1 MMKALLLILVVL
13 ICVIGGEL
21 WFYTLSSQKQKNVPK
36 NSVVPEQKRNIT
48 GTPQIDPFKQKEWL
62 LTEIHS
68 YSDVKGQI
76 EAAIVAVEKTGT
88 SPSLFTVRLRN
99 NQTATIQTDSNTK
112 FYSRTISQNGFSK
125 TMQENTPF
133 PIVDTMLLLV
143 TWRHNNVVN
152 GRTIPL
158 TITRKL

>member
-1 MMKALLLILVVL
+1 MKALLLILVVL

-48 GTPQIDPFKQKEWL
+48 GTPQTDPFKQKEWL
-62 LTEIHS
+62 LTDIHS
-68 YSDVKGQI
+68 YPDVKGQI
-76 EAAIVAVEKTGT
+76 EAAIVVVEKTDT
-88 SPSLFTVRLRN
+88 SSSQLTVRFIH

-112 FYSRTISQNGFSK
+112 FYSRTISQNGFSS

-133 PIVDTMLLLV
+133 PIVDTMWLLV
-143 TWRHNNVVN
+143 TWRQNNVVN
-152 GRTIPL
+152 GHIIPL